1 MDIIDRV
8 VFIRG
13 EIVKHMKI
21 KKIFYKHLSKT
32 LLIKFIEKFI
42 KREIKES
49 NGRLR
54 EIEKRWKDV
63 SLVLML

>member
-1 MDIIDRV
+1 MV
-8 VFIRG
+8 
-13 EIVKHMKI
+13 
-21 KKIFYKHLSKT
+21 KKIFYKYLSKT